1 MFQIK
6 KLKGQLGER
15 QKNGKLD
22 MLRPED
28 AVLENG
34 TDVHVMD
41 LQSKCLR
48 LCGGNQSDGWDVG
61 VLVWEGR
68 NCSGEESPVFPTHPR
83 SPDSRS
89 RDISQ

>member
-28 AVLENG
+28 TVLENG

-41 LQSKCLR
+41 LQSKCR
-48 LCGGNQSDGWDVG
+48 PLCGGNHSDVRDVG

-68 NCSGEESPVFPTHPR
+68 NRRGEESPVFPPPR
-83 SPDSRS
+83 IPDYKS
-89 RDISQ
+89 RDVSQ

>member
-22 MLRPED
+22 LLRPED

-41 LQSKCLR
+41 LQSKCR
-48 LCGGNQSDGWDVG
+48 PSCGGNHSDVWGAG

-68 NCSGEESPVFPTHPR
+68 NRPGEDSPVFPTPPR
-83 SPDSRS
+83 SPDCKSRS
-89 RDISQ
+89 ISQ